1 MPFHCD
7 CVIPDKLKCP
17 FYMFSVIYRLA
28 ATVIRQCLKIS
39 TLVSFLHKLQQP
51 GRAILQN
58 SCYCTVS
65 LWISSQPSHISY
77 LFRICFCG
85 SQIQPGTAFTSSYSH
100 VGSLISSGYFHF
112 LSGKLDSIAMKI
124 MMISKVFS
132 KINVELLFSYIRTD
146 SQSDLLD

>member
-7 CVIPDKLKCP
+7 CVIPDKLKRP
-17 FYMFSVIYRLA
+17 FYMFSVIYHLA
-28 ATVIRQCLKIS
+28 AIVIRQCLKIS

-77 LFRICFCG
+77 RSICFCG
-85 SQIQPGTAFTSSYSH
+85 SQIQPGTAFISSYSR

-112 LSGKLDSIAMKI
+112 LSGKLDSIAMK

-132 KINVELLFSYIRTD
+132 KINVELLFSCIRTD

>member
-77 LFRICFCG
+77 RSICFCG
-85 SQIQPGTAFTSSYSH
+85 SQIQPGTAFISSYSR

-112 LSGKLDSIAMKI
+112 LSGKLDSIAMK

-132 KINVELLFSYIRTD
+132 KINVELLFSCIRTD

>member
-17 FYMFSVIYRLA
+17 FYMFSVIYHLA
-28 ATVIRQCLKIS
+28 AIVIRQCLKIS

-77 LFRICFCG
+77 RSICFCG
-85 SQIQPGTAFTSSYSH
+85 SQIQPGTAFISSYSR

-112 LSGKLDSIAMKI
+112 LSGKLDSIAMK